1 MMRGTPEFARDPAAL
16 PGALAWFGGE
26 RNPLFEPEPGDGD
39 PGGASPLVAL
49 GVGAAATPPSARA
62 PPPAAAPEAA
72 LRKARAGGLLTK
84 LPYGSAAS
92 GAKIRFFR
100 VVVAAAAAPDAAEL
114 QWGDPKDAAAST
126 LGSRLALRDVAAVS
140 RGHATRTF
148 ERHANALGAASLG
161 DPASAFSLRCPGRTL
176 DLVAP
181 NARDADAWATAL
193 DHLAARAREARA
205 IADANA
211 NLPKKIPP
219 TQIPPASTPGG
230 GPPRTPP
237 ARPSEGFGGGALDPS
252 PAPVPSPAPATLA
265 ARASASVSASVSAS
279 APSPGSR
286 ASSPAVFTPA
296 PARASASLSSL
307 SRQGS
312 LDRESASSA
321 APGAPSPDPR
331 RRPGADAA
339 AAFVP
344 VASRPPP
351 VRGEGHVA
359 LDLSDEAARRGGGGE
374 YRGRGAGSGAL
385 GSIRRFA
392 NRGGGGDPIR
402 AADAS
407 VATKEA
413 PPLKNSEAA
422 TKPPPLPSSPPR
434 RFGAGDLGE
443 GDDDARRLHALTL
456 EAFSRARH
464 GRTKELDALF
474 ARGVDPAS
482 RDANGLTLLHMAA
495 QNNQRKAAKL
505 VLKRT
510 DFARHPPRLELIDAQ
525 TNRGQ
530 TPLHFCFAYG
540 YADLGRYL
548 LSLGADDAIVNVHG
562 MTCYE
567 GLDPDEPPR
576 EGLDTP
582 EMRERALRVRERR
595 RLERARPG
603 TETGFPTAFP
613 GANPNRSAGFA
624 TDRGAYAHGGGGRR
638 GGAGGEEEEERF
650 RGPAAAAPR
659 AGAGFEGYYGGG
671 YRGGG
676 GGGFAT
682 DRGYYGG
689 GYGGAEGGV
698 GGGVGGGGVSPGPP
712 GSADFAAGGA
722 PSPLAYAPPG
732 YSPAAAPGWGG
743 AGYPM
748 VVADP
753 MAAQAAQA
761 MVAQQQAMAMAMAA
775 QAQAQAQA
783 ARAMGGA
790 AGGAEAFDFARPA
803 SPPSPLLGRRG
814 ASAAESAWDRAAA
827 KVPASK
833 VASEGSESRSRS
845 RRSDAARGAAARGP
859 SRGGRSGGRDDD
871 DDDDSSN
878 LDSSSDDDSSNRD
891 ASAKSAPRAK
901 ESAGRGKG
909 APGAARRGGLEGG
922 SSAAASYSERRRARR
937 TRAGTDAAL
946 KALDAAKVSAAARV
960 AAEAR
965 AARRAFA
972 GDGDGRRA
980 TRAAGDGA
988 GAGEAARLDRRSA
1001 RAARTE
1007 ELDRAAAMRAA
1018 AMRAAG
1024 FHSSESDDVSSAS
1037 EAERSGSRSGAFL
1050 RGGGGGGALPP
1061 EPTRFDERRFDER
1074 RFDERRFASLALDAA
1089 KDEDDAAKRKDAAAA
1104 KEGSDASAPASA
1116 SAKEG
1121 SDASAS
1127 ASKEEKDSSVSSAYS
1142 RRRENRLRR
1151 AAEKEHSHGGLPAPS
1166 PRDAG
1171 VSGAAQGA
1179 RTALPARVASKAT
1192 LVLGATRLG
1201 PRAIRAALERGDL
1214 PPGGEGEDARA
1225 EAAVEAVRGIRGIMP
1240 SPADVAAV
1248 RAAWGCGPGMDPRG
1262 ASSSSDSPGASLP
1275 PGVSPADV
1283 FFLEMGAVPNCTR
1296 RADAFLFALDPAIG
1310 SRIRSIRDA
1319 FRAFEAAA
1327 AEAAR
1332 SDALAKLVAVA
1343 VALVDADRGDD
1354 EKNGGAKRNAGSPD
1368 DAAPRPSLGAK
1379 IDAARALADAEAP
1392 AGEKAP
1398 GGLLHHL
1405 ATTARKKSPALLALA
1420 NETPALVADV
1430 LASQPPLARQR
1441 AALAEL
1447 RSACEDARGAVEEDA
1462 SGSGPFA
1469 ARVEQGRAARAR
1481 ELDAAA
1487 ETERRAR
1494 RAAGEAAARFG
1505 VREAGARGGEAEAAV
1520 EALAAFA
1527 RAFAGAARTLA

>member
-100 VVVAAAAAPDAAEL
+100 VVVVAAAAPDAAEL

-321 APGAPSPDPR
+321 APGAPSPGPR

-374 YRGRGAGSGAL
+374 YRGRGAGAL

-402 AADAS
+402 AANAS

-613 GANPNRSAGFA
+613 GTNPNRSAGFA

-659 AGAGFEGYYGGG
+659 AGGGFEGYYGGG

-712 GSADFAAGGA
+712 GSADFGGGGGGGGGA

-775 QAQAQAQA
+775 QAQAHA

-833 VASEGSESRSRS
+833 AASEGSGSGSRSRS
-845 RRSDAARGAAARGP
+845 RRSDAARGAARGP

-909 APGAARRGGLEGG
+909 APGAARRGGFEGG
-922 SSAAASYSERRRARR
+922 SSAAASYSDRRRARR

-1061 EPTRFDERRFDER
+1061 EPTRFDERRF
-1074 RFDERRFASLALDAA
+1074 ASLALDAA
-1089 KDEDDAAKRKDAAAA
+1089 KDEDDAAKRKDAASA

-1121 SDASAS
+1121 SDAPAS
-1127 ASKEEKDSSVSSAYS
+1127 ASKEDSSVSSAYS

-1151 AAEKEHSHGGLPAPS
+1151 AAEHSQGLPAPS

-1214 PPGGEGEDARA
+1214 GGEGEDARA
-1225 EAAVEAVRGIRGIMP
+1225 EAVEAVRGIRGIMP

-1248 RAAWGCGPGMDPRG
+1248 RAAWGSVGMDPRS
-1262 ASSSSDSPGASLP
+1262 ASLDSDSPGSSLP

-1487 ETERRAR
+1487 EAERRAR

-1505 VREAGARGGEAEAAV
+1505 VREAVARGGEAEAAV